1 MKIRVELEADSWEEL
16 VEFTGRL
23 DKVKAAEPVPVKE
36 EAPAEPE
43 PEPEPAPTEP
53 EVKEEYRTEV
63 RAMLAKVNKKTG
75 ENTARELI
83 MAVSGKTRLTD
94 VPLPLLPELMEKAK
108 EALNA

>member
-23 DKVKAAEPVPVKE
+23 GKAEAAEPVPVKE
-36 EAPAEPE
+36 EAPA
-43 PEPEPAPTEP
+43 EPEPAPTEP